1 MAQQHTCTLVTCFY
15 PIKSKF
21 PSTQYLVWARTY
33 MQLDAPIVLFTTP
46 ELVDTFRSMR
56 DAAKPLHV
64 VSLPFEELDM
74 WVAHKDAWIAH
85 HALDPEARIHTPEL
99 YTVWAQ
105 KPVFVERAIALNP
118 FNTQHFF
125 WCDIG
130 AFRGELNATIRASFP
145 STRYLPHDRIL
156 LSAVNEC
163 TATDWVTEDFSRS
176 NRIVGGL
183 WGGGIAGCR
192 AWSAAFQRTLRR
204 YFAEGKFAGKD
215 QSVMLSTYMSDTTLA
230 TVVRPTI
237 PFDPTHVWFFLT
249 QLCSDLSMDY
259 ALEPSYIGGFK
270 QPIVSAHLMGGLG
283 NQMFQIA
290 MAYVYASHNH
300 GALRLLR
307 TKVEPDGRDM
317 YWDSTLIRFRPYLVN
332 TLPSLRLV
340 YDPANHTYVKLPD
353 LDATGIYFNGY
364 WQTPKYFESHRA
376 ELRALFS
383 PPQTTVSELRKKYKE
398 LLDIKDRVIVVHAR
412 RTDYLKSEHNI
423 RYHGPLDV
431 DYYKRAIQHIATHV
445 KNPVFLL
452 SSDDNMFWLDAIPS
466 IPALQ
471 TSPFYILADE
481 DDVRTLALLQQ
492 FRQFVIANSTFSWW
506 AAWLADAKIVCAPA
520 KWYGPDGPSRY
531 EDLYDSS
538 WVKL

>member
-1 MAQQHTCTLVTCFY
+1 MSCTLVTCFY

-21 PSTQYLVWARTY
+21 PSTQYLAWARTY

-46 ELVDTFRSMR
+46 ELVDTFRDMR
-56 DAAKPLHV
+56 DAAKPLHIV
-64 VSLPFEELDM
+64 PLPFEELDM

-85 HALDPEARIHTPEL
+85 HSLDPEARIHTPEL
-99 YTVWAQ
+99 YAVWAQ
-105 KPVFVERAIALNP
+105 KPVFIERAIDLNP
-118 FNTQHFF
+118 FGTQHFF

-145 STRYLPHDRIL
+145 TARYLPHDRIL

-163 TATDWVTEDFSRS
+163 TATDWVTEDFSRT

-192 AWSAAFQRTLRR
+192 AWSAAFQRTLQR
-204 YFAEGKFAGKD
+204 YFTEGKFAGKD

-249 QLCSDLSMDY
+249 QLCSDLSVEY

-270 QPIVSAHLMGGLG
+270 QPIVSTHLTGGLG
-283 NQMFQIA
+283 DQLFQIA
-290 MAYVYASHNH
+290 TAYVYASRNH

-307 TKVEPDGRDM
+307 AKVQQGT
-317 YWDSTLIRFRPYLVN
+317 YWDSTLIRFRPHLVN
-332 TLPSLRLV
+332 ALPSLKVL
-340 YDPANHTYVKLPD
+340 YEPANHTYAPLPD
-353 LDATGIYFNGY
+353 LPAAGIYFNGS

-383 PPQTTVSELRKKYKE
+383 PPQSTLSELRKKYSDLFKIKE
-398 LLDIKDRVIVVHAR
+398 RVVVVHAQ
-412 RTDYLKSEHNI
+412 RTGEK
-423 RYHGPLDV
+423 LDV
-431 DYYKRAIQHIATHV
+431 DYYKRAIHHITALV
-445 KNPVFLL
+445 KDPVFLL
-452 SSDDNMFWLDAIPS
+452 CSDDNMFWLDAIPS

-481 DDVRTLALLQQ
+481 DDVRTLAFLQQ
-492 FRQFVIANSTFSWW
+492 FRHFAIANSTFSWW
-506 AAWLADAKIVCAPA
+506 AAWLADAKLVCAPA
-520 KWYGPDGPSRY
+520 KWHSRDGPARC
-531 EDLYDSS
+531 EDIYDPS